1 MYRKYVFV
9 ILNNVKLYFTNQI
22 QLCNQNANSGIR
34 NYHHARSPVP
44 PAVTPMTPKGNHHP
58 DF

>member
-44 PAVTPMTPKGNHHP
+44 PAVTPMTPQG
-58 DF
+58 